1 MSVGRPPATPRKIR
15 VLVLSLYYAPEIT
28 ANAPIVTELTRRLA
42 AHGFEVR
49 VVAGTPHYR
58 LPEVPARYRRRL
70 YVREILDGVAVTRC
84 YAYPK
89 SDGVLPKL
97 LNYGSFL
104 LTATPACL
112 LAPQVDV
119 VLVVSPPFL
128 LGLVGA
134 LVRLFRG
141 GRIVYNAQDLFPE
154 VYVGAGVLTSR
165 PLIRLLDAVQRWV
178 FRLADAI
185 TVITPG
191 FQRTLLSKGVPAE
204 KVHVIPNFADHELVQ
219 PGARDN
225 PFSRRHNLLDKF
237 VVLAAGNIGFSH
249 SSQVLVPLARRL
261 EAEPNVVILVV
272 GEGSERRRLVRAAH
286 EARVTNMR
294 FLPPQPT
301 DVLPWMLAAAHV
313 GVVTLRPGIAHASFP
328 SRIYGLMAAARPIL
342 ASLDVDSD
350 AAELIRTARCGL
362 VVPPAQPEALAD
374 AVLTLHRDSA
384 RRSEMGQNGRE
395 HLLTH
400 YSEETVAASYATLM
414 QELYARP
421 PRA

>member
-1 MSVGRPPATPRKIR
+1 MSVGRPPATPRKTK

-42 AHGFEVR
+42 ARGFEVQ

-58 LPEVPARYRRRL
+58 LPQVPARYRRRL

-84 YAYPK
+84 YAYPR

-97 LNYGSFL
+97 LNYTSFL

-112 LAPQVDV
+112 LAPRADV
-119 VLVVSPPFL
+119 VLAVSPPFL

-141 GRIVYNAQDLFPE
+141 SRVVYNAQDLFPE
-154 VYVGAGVLTSR
+154 AYVGAGVLASR
-165 PLIRLLDAVQRWV
+165 LLLRLLDAVQRWV

-191 FQRTLLSKGVPAE
+191 FQCHLLSKGVSAE
-204 KVHVIPNFADHELVQ
+204 RIHVIPNFADHGFVQ
-219 PGARDN
+219 PGPRDN
-225 PFSRRHNLLDKF
+225 PFSRQHNLVDKF

-249 SSQVLVPLARRL
+249 GTQVLVPVAQRL
-261 EAEPNVVILVV
+261 EAEPNVVVLVV
-272 GEGSERRRLVRAAH
+272 GEGSERHGLLRAAH

-301 DVLPWMLAAAHV
+301 EVLPWMLAAAHV
-313 GVVTLRPGIAHASFP
+313 GVVTLRPGIAYASFP
-328 SRIYGLMAAARPIL
+328 SRIYGLMAAARPVV

-350 AAELIRTARCGL
+350 AAELIRAARCGL

-374 AVLTLHRDSA
+374 AILTLHRDST
-384 RRSEMGQNGRE
+384 RCSEMGQNGRE
-395 HLLTH
+395 YLLKH
-400 YSEETVAASYATLM
+400 YSKETVAASYATLI
-414 QELYARP
+414 QKLCGPHPGA
-421 PRA
+421 